1 MIPQQLQRALEEDIH
16 AAPAGQTRYLMVLI
30 DMAGLSDAQR
40 GRIRNDMAGRMHS
53 LLLHPDFLAL
63 RPLGAMLVGSDDS
76 SPKSRDALLSIA
88 GAYDTDIVQ
97 AWITSVLSP
106 ADLAT
111 HLSQACFALG
121 KDGERYLLR
130 YYDSLITPVLYRT
143 ADAAWVASVFAPV
156 ISWWFAGANIQH
168 PQWHRIPGSA
178 NARCRPAS
186 PLVLTEALWNAL
198 AGDPLPH
205 RLLDEFEQVSPDV
218 FSTQCR
224 GVRLAQIRSHL
235 ASANQ
240 IGLNRHDDLV
250 AYVFTALSR
259 PAASLQADRAWQHAL
274 QQAVAGEAPLA
285 VTTPI
290 PTPHNRTAR

>member
-16 AAPAGQTRYLMVLI
+16 AAPVGQTRYLMVLI

-40 GRIRNDMAGRMHS
+40 SRIRNDMTGRMHP

-88 GAYDTDIVQ
+88 GAYDADIVQ
-97 AWITSVLSP
+97 AWITSVLRPS
-106 ADLAT
+106 DLAT

-130 YYDSLITPVLYRT
+130 YYDPWITPVLYRT
-143 ADAAWVASVFAPV
+143 ADAAWVASVFTPV

-186 PLVLTEALWNAL
+186 PLVLTETLWNAL

-205 RLLDEFEQVSPDV
+205 RLLDELEQVSPDA

-250 AYVFTALSR
+250 AYVFMALSQS
-259 PAASLQADRAWQHAL
+259 ATSLQSDRAWQKAL

-285 VTTPI
+285 APTPI
-290 PTPHNRTAR
+290 PTRRNRTAR

>member
-40 GRIRNDMAGRMHS
+40 DRIRNDMAGRMHS

-88 GAYDTDIVQ
+88 GAYDADIVQ

-178 NARCRPAS
+178 NARCRPPSHRNAVERLGGRSTS
-186 PLVLTEALWNAL
+186 PPT
-198 AGDPLPH
+198 AG
-205 RLLDEFEQVSPDV
+205 
-218 FSTQCR
+218 
-224 GVRLAQIRSHL
+224 
-235 ASANQ
+235 
-240 IGLNRHDDLV
+240 
-250 AYVFTALSR
+250 
-259 PAASLQADRAWQHAL
+259 
-274 QQAVAGEAPLA
+274 
-285 VTTPI
+285 
-290 PTPHNRTAR
+290 RT